1 MLKAEFNG
9 LFAPIKGLLY
19 KGGQVFAYIQNT
31 QMFFCNEEKSTLNR
45 DFLNELAPTLGLVYS
60 ESNFLF
66 LDEFENVAQ
75 IDNVFFVDKFGSYF
89 FHEGITSLK
98 KYPQA
103 FISSTLQ
110 LKAFMKTQSI

>member
-60 ESNFLF
+60 ESNFF
-66 LDEFENVAQ
+66 
-75 IDNVFFVDKFGSYF
+75 IFGR
-89 FHEGITSLK
+89 I
-98 KYPQA
+98 
-103 FISSTLQ
+103 
-110 LKAFMKTQSI
+110 